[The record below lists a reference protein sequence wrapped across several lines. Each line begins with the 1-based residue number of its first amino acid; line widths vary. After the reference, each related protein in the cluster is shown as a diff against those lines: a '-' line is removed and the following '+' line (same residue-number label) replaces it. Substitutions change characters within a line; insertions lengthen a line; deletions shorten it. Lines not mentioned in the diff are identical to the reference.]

1 MKGNFMSEFTTQN
14 FAKGV
19 AYEAAITVVAAVVGT
34 ALMVGI
40 TAVSEKIKN
49 RKRFAK

>member
-1 MKGNFMSEFTTQN
+1 MSEFNAQN

-19 AYEAAITVVAAVVGT
+19 AYESAITVVAAVVGT

-40 TAVSEKIKN
+40 TAISEKIQN
-49 RKRFAK
+49 RRKSAK